1 MVFVS
6 RAFLLAIGSSL
17 TAPLAALE
25 STGAKTTL
33 APPGDAALLGASPAS
48 LSATL
53 GTTTALPAVNGPSA
67 AFPAVNGPTKLIEVD
82 DVEGRLELSDDA
94 RAVFQQLVGPVYVVV
109 LHGDNSMAGKST
121 LLSLFVREW

>member
-17 TAPLAALE
+17 AAPLAALE
-25 STGAKTTL
+25 SAVVMAASPL
-33 APPGDAALLGASPAS
+33 SGDAALLGASPAT
-48 LSATL
+48 LSTTL
-53 GTTTALPAVNGPSA
+53 GTTTLSTTPLPAVT
-67 AFPAVNGPTKLIEVD
+67 GPTKFIEVD
-82 DVEGRLELSDDA
+82 DVRGRLELSDDA

-109 LHGDNSMAGKST
+109 LHGQERSGKST